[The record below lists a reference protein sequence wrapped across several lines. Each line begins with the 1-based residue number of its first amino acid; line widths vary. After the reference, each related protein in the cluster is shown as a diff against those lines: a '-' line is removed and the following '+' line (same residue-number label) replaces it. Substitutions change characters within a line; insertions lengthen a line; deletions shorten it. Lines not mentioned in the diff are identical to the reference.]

1 VVKTETHNFHDLQ
14 KGYSMNGFS
23 KIGSLVRTAAVGFA
37 IGAFCLTGGALS
49 AKAQSLSTEVAYAA
63 INGQLYRVN
72 LSTGAA
78 TLVGNIGSTAPVQ
91 SIAIAPTPD
100 TVFGLTSVNTLVSFK
115 ALTPGQIETSVS
127 ITGLQPGE
135 QIVGMDFRPSVFPTA
150 TLYAVGSS
158 NRLYIINTSTGA
170 ATQVGSGT
178 FSTPLSGTRFGVN
191 FNPRANANNNLL
203 RIVSDTGQNY
213 RVNPDTGAVAG
224 VDTALNPGTPAVV
237 ATAYA
242 ESFPGANSTPNPT
255 PPPATNTTTQ
265 YDLDAATNS
274 LVTQGGVN
282 GQVGGGPNGGVLT
295 TVGPLGVTINGR
307 ASLDIS
313 NRFVFPNGIVGRAY
327 NHDIFVFQGT
337 GAYTFAVT
345 AGALPTGLSLS
356 SGGNLTGTPSAA
368 GSFAFDITATGTGGP
383 FTRSYTITVGAATPT
398 NVSDQV
404 TFTTTTQGVTG
415 IAGGCATAGYTNQ
428 YNINVDLRNIG
439 TNTLTSPFFQ
449 TLELQQTDGT
459 IGANPFRLRTADDF
473 VNATCTG
480 GLVGSA
486 QAIPGPITPAQVIP
500 VNFQIAMPQLRRFRF
515 FVGVYATVNAQQIP
529 SSVEPTEAPVNRKG
543 RAPMTRQIGK
553 LKVEVTSFDK
563 AGNPIVTATF
573 IPEAGSPVNLGVVN
587 AKATLAR

>member
-1 VVKTETHNFHDLQ
+1 
-14 KGYSMNGFS
+14 MNGFA
-23 KIGSLVRTAAVGFA
+23 KIGSFMRSAMVGLA

-49 AKAQSLSTEVAYAA
+49 AKAQSLSTEVAYAV
-63 INGQLYRVN
+63 INSQLYRVN

-78 TLVGNIGSTAPVQ
+78 TLVGNIGSTAPVAA
-91 SIAIAPTPD
+91 IAIAPTPD
-100 TVFGLTSVNTLVSFK
+100 TIFGLTSVGTLVSFK
-115 ALTPGQIETSVS
+115 SLTPGQIETAVT
-127 ITGLQPGE
+127 ITGLQAGE
-135 QIVGMDFRPSVFPTA
+135 RIVGMDFRPSVFPTA

-158 NRLYIINTSTGA
+158 NRLYIINTTTGA

-178 FSTPLSGTRFGVN
+178 FTPTTLSGTRFGVN

-203 RIVSDTGQNY
+203 RIVSDTGQNF

-224 VDTALNPGTPAVV
+224 TDTALNPGTPAVV
-237 ATAYA
+237 ATAYS
-242 ESFPGANSTPNPT
+242 ENFPGANTTPNPT

-327 NHDIFVFQGT
+327 SHDIFVFQGT
-337 GAYTFAVT
+337 GSYTFAVT

-356 SGGNLTGTPSAA
+356 SAGNLTGTPTAA
-368 GSFAFDITATGTGGP
+368 GSFSFDITATGTGGP
-383 FTRSYTITVGAATPT
+383 FTRSYTVTVGAATPV

-404 TFTTTTQGVTG
+404 TFTITTQGLTG
-415 IAGGCATAGYTNQ
+415 ITGGCATLGYTNQ

-439 TNTLTSPFFQ
+439 TNTLNNPFFQ
-449 TLELQQTDGT
+449 LVELQQTNGT
-459 IGANPFRLRTADDF
+459 PNVNPFRSRTADDF

-480 GLVGSA
+480 GLVGST
-486 QAIPGPITPAQVIP
+486 QAIPGPISPNQVIP
-500 VNFQIAMPQLRRFRF
+500 VNFQLALSQASRFRAF
-515 FVGVYATVNAQQIP
+515 WTVHATPGSVLPTVVKPAETTDPTDRKKGTPQRGV
-529 SSVEPTEAPVNRKG
+529 
-543 RAPMTRQIGK
+543 RQIGK
-553 LKVEVTSFDK
+553 LQLEVNSFDK

-587 AKATLAR
+587 AKATLVR

>member
-1 VVKTETHNFHDLQ
+1 
-14 KGYSMNGFS
+14 MNGFA
-23 KIGSLVRTAAVGFA
+23 KIGSFMRSAMVGLA

-49 AKAQSLSTEVAYAA
+49 AKAQSLSTEVAYAV
-63 INGQLYRVN
+63 INSQLYRVN

-78 TLVGNIGSTAPVQ
+78 TLVGNIGTSAPVA
-91 SIAIAPTPD
+91 SIAISPTPD
-100 TVFGLTSVNTLVSFK
+100 TIFGLTSVGTLVSFK
-115 ALTPGQIETSVS
+115 ALTPGQVETSLT

-158 NRLYIINTSTGA
+158 SRLYIINTTTGA

-178 FSTPLSGTRFGVN
+178 FSTPLNGTRFGIN

-203 RIVSDTGQNY
+203 RIVSNTGQNY

-237 ATAYA
+237 ATAYS
-242 ESFPGANSTPNPT
+242 ESFPGANTTPNPT

-265 YDLDAATNS
+265 YDLNAADNT

-282 GQVGGGPNGGVLT
+282 GQVSGGPNGGSLQV
-295 TVGPLGVTINGR
+295 VGALGVTINGR

-327 NHDIFVFQGT
+327 SHDIFVFQGT

-345 AGALPTGLSLS
+345 AGALPTGLTLS
-356 SGGNLTGTPSAA
+356 SAGNLTGTPTAA
-368 GSFAFDITATGTGGP
+368 GSFSFDITATGVGGP
-383 FTRSYTITVGAATPT
+383 FTRSYTVTVGAATAT

-404 TFTTTTQGVTG
+404 TFTTTTQGLTG

-428 YNINVDLRNIG
+428 YNINVDLQNIG
-439 TNTLTSPFFQ
+439 SNTLNNPFFQ
-449 TLELQQTDGT
+449 VLELQQTDGVV
-459 IGANPFRLRTADDF
+459 GANPFRLRTADDF

-480 GLVGSA
+480 GLVGSI
-486 QAIPGPITPAQVIP
+486 QGIPGPITPNQVIP
-500 VNFQIAMPQLRRFRF
+500 VNFQIAMPQNRRFRF
-515 FVGVYATVNAQQIP
+515 FVGVYANVGSSIP
-529 SSVEPTEAPVNRKG
+529 STVEPSENRKG
-543 RAPMTRQIGK
+543 RARVARQIGK
-553 LKVEVTSFDK
+553 LQVEVTGFDK
-563 AGNPIVTATF
+563 AGNPILTATF
-573 IPEAGSPVNLGVVN
+573 IPEKGASANFTVANSKV
-587 AKATLAR
+587 TLAR